1 MKRLVAAVIVI
12 GVAAAALAA
21 WSVAAP
27 SKPDATAPSG
37 VLAKKKLPPLPADV
51 RKRKRWIV
59 GVKCDTPPFGY
70 IDTNGRN
77 AGYDVEIAR
86 WFARFAFGKASK
98 AQFEC
103 VTTASRIP
111 ALDAKRVDI
120 IIATISWFPDRA
132 QQINFSTPYYAET
145 GRLLVRKGT
154 TLTLRGLAGK
164 TVTTTGGSIYET
176 WLKACFKQ
184 TQILG
189 FQGTASPLLALKDGR
204 ADAFMYDSGFLSDY
218 VLRDPDVRL
227 MKQVFAPAPW
237 GIGIR
242 KGERAMTRWVDSRLR
257 ILQQRDQFIKI
268 MKGNAAPALYRI
280 FSRNV
285 PRPKHSLKY
294 PKAKTREEMLP
305 CLS

>member
-1 MKRLVAAVIVI
+1 MKRLVAAVTVV
-12 GVAAAALAA
+12 GVAATALAA
-21 WSVAAP
+21 WGVAAP
-27 SKPDATAPSG
+27 STSEVSRPAAP
-37 VLAKKKLPPLPADV
+37 LAKKKLPPLPATV
-51 RKRKRWIV
+51 KRRGRWIV

-86 WFARFAFGKASK
+86 WFARLAFGSPRKIS
-98 AQFEC
+98 FEC

-132 QQINFSTPYYAET
+132 QQITFSLPYYAET

-154 TLTLRGLAGK
+154 TLTLRGLGGK

-184 TQILG
+184 TQILA

-242 KGERAMTRWVDSRLR
+242 KGEGAMARWVNSRLR

-268 MKGNAAPALYRI
+268 MRANAAPALYKI
-280 FSRNV
+280 FARNV
-285 PRPKHSLKY
+285 PRPKKSLKY
-294 PKAKTREEMLP
+294 PNAKTREEMLP